1 MANSA
6 AAPAQVRVLAERG
19 AAQLLSGPPADT
31 AEAVAERLL
40 AIQGQDPRGARL
52 AIRARSTGLAVA
64 DVDAALTVRRTL
76 VTGWLNRGTLHL
88 VRSAD
93 YWRLHQLTS
102 PPLRT
107 GCFRRLAQEGIQ
119 PDQAE
124 RGVAVIERALSAD
137 GPLTRA
143 QLGERLS
150 AAGLRTAGQALV
162 YLLFLAGLRGISVRG
177 PMAGAEQA
185 YVLARDWLGAPP
197 AVDRDA
203 TLGWLARRY
212 LAGHGPAADRDLARW
227 SGLPLRDVRR
237 GLASL
242 DLVERAD
249 GLVSLARPSDDAT
262 GPPGDAAGDAPGPSA
277 GDGPGARIPG
287 GAAGGGVP
295 GGGVPGGG
303 AAAELPPAR
312 LLGAFDPVLHG
323 WQSRALV
330 LGQHERAIV
339 QGGMFRSFAM
349 VRGRAVGTWGLP
361 GGRVVLTE
369 LEDLSATDRA
379 ALEAD
384 AADVTRFLGLPPP
397 SPHGRS

>member
-1 MANSA
+1 M
-6 AAPAQVRVLAERG
+6 LAERG
-19 AAQLLSGPPADT
+19 AAQLLSGPPAAT

-52 AIRARSTGLAVA
+52 AIRARSTGLAAA
-64 DVDAALTVRRTL
+64 DVDAALAVRHTL

-93 YWRLHQLTS
+93 YWRLHQLTT

-162 YLLFLAGLRGISVRG
+162 YLLFLAGLRGVSVRG

-185 YVLARDWLGAPP
+185 YMLARDWLGAPP
-197 AVDRDA
+197 AADRDA

-212 LAGHGPAADRDLARW
+212 LAGHGPAADRDLAKW

-249 GLVSLARPSDDAT
+249 GLVSLARP
-262 GPPGDAAGDAPGPSA
+262 PGDAAGPQPGEAPD
-277 GDGPGARIPG
+277 GD
-287 GAAGGGVP
+287 VP
-295 GGGVPGGG
+295 GGGGPGGGIPGGG

-330 LGQHERAIV
+330 LGGHERVIV
-339 QGGMFRSFAM
+339 QGGMFRPFAM
-349 VRGRAVGTWGLP
+349 VRGRAVATWGLP

-369 LEDLSATDRA
+369 LEDLSAADRA
-379 ALEAD
+379 ALTAD